1 MGIINEMVS
10 IIMPSYNSS
19 GYIAQSIDSII
30 NQSYTNW
37 ELLITD
43 DCSTDN
49 TCEIVER
56 YAARDSRI
64 KLFALEENKGAGI
77 ARNNSIKEAR
87 GRYIAFCDSD
97 DCWLPDKLKIQ
108 IELMA
113 CTGAEICY
121 GSYLTCDENNVNTG
135 IVVAYKQITYKEICR
150 DDSIGFLT
158 CIYDTQ
164 RLGKVYLPELR
175 KRQDWGWK
183 IKLMKYCP
191 IAYGIIK
198 PIAVYRVRKGSL
210 SNNKMKLIKYNVRVY
225 HDILGLPLWLS
236 WLKFLFH
243 FMPWYIAKRIRLKII
258 NQ

>member
-183 IKLMKYCP
+183 IKLMKHCP
-191 IAYGIIK
+191 IAYGIIN
-198 PIAVYRVRKGSL
+198 L
-210 SNNKMKLIKYNVRVY
+210 
-225 HDILGLPLWLS
+225 
-236 WLKFLFH
+236 
-243 FMPWYIAKRIRLKII
+243 
-258 NQ
+258 